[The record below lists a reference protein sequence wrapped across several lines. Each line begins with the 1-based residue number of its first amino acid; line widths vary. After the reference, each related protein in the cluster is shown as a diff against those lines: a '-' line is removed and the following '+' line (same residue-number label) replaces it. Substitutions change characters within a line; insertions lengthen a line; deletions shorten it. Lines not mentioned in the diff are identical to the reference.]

1 MEGIGTTFTVRLG
14 APDRNTIPKQEEE
27 KVVLMRTIA
36 QPTMEIPSIDDFNSL
51 RNIKNYFTERKKAI
65 EVIKEENEQP
75 PAAKEVRS
83 PGICTCAT
91 KRAVVLVVD
100 DNFLFRRLISD
111 FVAEMG
117 YQTIEASSG
126 EEALEMLTRLRP
138 GVVLMDIVMPGMTGM
153 DAATRMRA
161 NPSLAKTPI
170 IAVTSL
176 TGGPSEADYLAAGFD
191 AYMPKPIDLRRF
203 SEVIRQVIA

>member
-1 MEGIGTTFTVRLG
+1 MRSMEGIGTTFTVRLG

-100 DNFLFRRLISD
+100 DNSFNAIAAKAVFQNKFKL
-111 FVAEMG
+111 
-117 YQTIEASSG
+117 
-126 EEALEMLTRLRP
+126 
-138 GVVLMDIVMPGMTGM
+138 VVH
-153 DAATRMRA
+153 
-161 NPSLAKTPI
+161 
-170 IAVTSL
+170 AVTS
-176 TGGPSEADYLAAGFD
+176 GQAC
-191 AYMPKPIDLRRF
+191 IDLLLAR
-203 SEVIRQVIA
+203 